1 MAAAATAS
9 SFDVLH
15 MAPQV
20 PSKCK
25 YCDTRAFTAARW
37 AKDKF
42 VYTIQCRGPK
52 AHILDHYGGKWIH
65 TNKRLKLVRGQ
76 ADQREQPPTSQAA
89 HCDAL
94 MSSTPT
100 SVPIHA
106 LGDFAEALADAKA
119 RNMVLA
125 RQKRDKETELAT
137 QEAKSNAAQ
146 AKVEESKDKLKWSY

>member
-1 MAAAATAS
+1 M
-9 SFDVLH
+9 
-15 MAPQV
+15 
-20 PSKCK
+20 
-25 YCDTRAFTAARW
+25 
-37 AKDKF
+37 
-42 VYTIQCRGPK
+42 YTIQCRGPK

-76 ADQREQPPTSQAA
+76 ADLREQPPTSQAA

-146 AKVEESKDKLKWSY
+146 AKVEESKDKLKRASSSISTLQKDIAQKKDSMKKAKTAADASIAALKKS